1 MELGRDGNV
10 SHIFHFFSLNRS
22 ARIARDGRNFQAERG
37 RRAVALS
44 GTRED
49 TPIPSQGG
57 HHGLCLLAG

>member
-1 MELGRDGNV
+1 MEPGRGAHV
-10 SHIFHFFSLNRS
+10 PHISPFLSLTRS
-22 ARIARDGRNFQAERG
+22 ARVARDGRDFQAERG

-49 TPIPSQGG
+49 TPVPSQGG